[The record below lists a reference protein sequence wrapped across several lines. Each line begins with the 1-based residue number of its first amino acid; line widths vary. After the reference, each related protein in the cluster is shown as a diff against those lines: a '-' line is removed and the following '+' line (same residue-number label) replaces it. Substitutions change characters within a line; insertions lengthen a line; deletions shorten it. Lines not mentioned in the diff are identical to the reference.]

1 MLMLIVG
8 LATVAVTALVAGY
21 LLFGVRPKP
30 VTDSSGAAAALR
42 FIPLPPLREVF
53 GLWAGRRNRD
63 GVVAKLRSALLL
75 LLALAC
81 LAAAM
86 AVIAGLI
93 GFAIGLLTEGAIG

>member
-1 MLMLIVG
+1 MLIVG
-8 LATVAVTALVAGY
+8 LATVAVTAFVAGY

-30 VTDSSGAAAALR
+30 LTDSPGTATTLR
-42 FIPLPPLREVF
+42 FIPLPPLGEVF
-53 GLWAGRRNRD
+53 GLWVGRRSRD
-63 GVVAKLRSALLL
+63 GVVAKVRSVALL
-75 LLALAC
+75 LLALAF